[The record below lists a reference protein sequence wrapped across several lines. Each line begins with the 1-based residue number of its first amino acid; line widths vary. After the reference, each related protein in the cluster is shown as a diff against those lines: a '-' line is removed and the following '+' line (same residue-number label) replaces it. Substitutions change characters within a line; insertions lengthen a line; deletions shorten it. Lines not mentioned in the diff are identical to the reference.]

1 MRKEQIMVTDIA
13 NLHYFYYRDYYGKD
27 SLSEEDLKM
36 LNTAL
41 RNYTLQGSKHFA
53 NDNVKKVRNCSFSL
67 VTLYPGVLVGL
78 GYEHGKRSNDG
89 NSFIEAGFSFDYVSG
104 LPYIPGASIKGML
117 RSYFAYH
124 AYIKDLLRDIEVIKS
139 KEALSQDALTE
150 LERNLFEANDVY
162 LDAFPVKGSEK
173 KLLDNEVIAHHENQF
188 GKIIVNNLIKIRPEV
203 TIEFNF
209 ILNDFTY
216 QDKKISKDQ
225 KLKLFKKIM
234 LDMGV
239 GARNKNIEEELDKMN
254 IYSYHTFILP
264 FYYGKKGDVKAIDD
278 SVLSENLPISDYLTV
293 SDCKAYFNENANV
306 AYNVTSYFTDSAN
319 KLICSNKDLLKVYVL
334 KEQYLPRTKK
344 RKT

>member
-1 MRKEQIMVTDIA
+1 MVTDIA

-239 GARNKNIEEELDKMN
+239 GARTNVG
-254 IYSYHTFILP
+254 F
-264 FYYGKKGDVKAIDD
+264 GKLREK
-278 SVLSENLPISDYLTV
+278 
-293 SDCKAYFNENANV
+293 
-306 AYNVTSYFTDSAN
+306 
-319 KLICSNKDLLKVYVL
+319 
-334 KEQYLPRTKK
+334 
-344 RKT
+344 